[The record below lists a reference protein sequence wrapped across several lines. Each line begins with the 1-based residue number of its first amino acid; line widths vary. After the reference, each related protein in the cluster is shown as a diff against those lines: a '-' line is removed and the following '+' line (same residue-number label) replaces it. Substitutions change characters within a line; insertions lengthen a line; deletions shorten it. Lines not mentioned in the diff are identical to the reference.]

1 MFSLSDVASLRANP
15 GSSKRAEIAGRLGA
29 AIDTQLLTEGEL
41 RTAQDI
47 VAALAGDVAVE
58 VRAALASAVRGST
71 RIPRAV
77 ATTLANDVDT
87 VALPILASSLM
98 LTNDDLVDIVRRGS
112 AAAQTA
118 IAGRPDVDEPVSAAL
133 VRHGDEAAVSALMR
147 NTTSRIGE
155 EAFTEALDR
164 FADSAAVTSGMAH
177 RAQLPAKVAE
187 RLVTLVSDE
196 LQHYL
201 VTRHNVPPTLAKELA
216 LRGRETAVLGV
227 SAGLEGVHLEA
238 LAAQLEE
245 RGRLTPT
252 LLLRAQCTGQAA
264 FFEAGMAQLASI
276 PVANAQALIRDP
288 GASAFAALYR
298 SSGLPPHLLPVF
310 RAVIGVTGETPEA
323 GAADHAQNLRKRII
337 DRLRTMLRRDED
349 IDTAALAC
357 IREVTGAA

>member
-15 GSSKRAEIAGRLGA
+15 RSSKRAEIASRLGA
-29 AIDTQLLTEGEL
+29 AIDTPGLTEGEL
-41 RTAQDI
+41 RMAQDI

-58 VRAALASAVRGST
+58 VRAALASAVRTSR
-71 RIPRAV
+71 RIPHSV
-77 ATTLANDVDT
+77 ATTLANDVDR
-87 VALPILASSLM
+87 VAVPILASSLM

-147 NTTSRIGE
+147 NATSRIGE
-155 EAFTEALDR
+155 AAYHEAMDR
-164 FADSAAVTSGMAH
+164 FADSEAVTAGMAQ
-177 RAQLPAKVAE
+177 RPQLPAKVVE

-201 VTRHNVPPTLAKELA
+201 IARHNVPPALAKELA
-216 LRGRETAVLGV
+216 VRGRETAVLRV
-227 SAGLEGVHLEA
+227 SAGLQGADLEA

-252 LLLRAQCTGQAA
+252 LLLRALCAGQRG

-288 GASAFAALYR
+288 GTSAFVALYR
-298 SSGLPPHLLPVF
+298 SSGLPSGLMYVF
-310 RAVIGVTGETPEA
+310 RAVIGVASDLQEA
-323 GAADHAQNLRKRII
+323 GAGGHAPDLRKRII
-337 DRLRTMLRRDED
+337 DRLRTMLRPDED
-349 IDTAALAC
+349 IRTPALVC
-357 IREVTGAA
+357 IRDITGAV